1 MVKWGGMARYE
12 PVTMTFPPFGGVV
25 RRLVLANVGAFF
37 ATLVLG
43 WIAPGSMGALEMHLA
58 LEPAALLHGEV
69 WQLVTYSFMNAGL
82 MAILFGCL
90 TLWFCGSIVEQ
101 SFGGRWLAELYC
113 ASAIGGGA
121 LASALSYTRLL
132 RLDPMD
138 GTAGM
143 WPALFGV
150 LVVIAVRFGDL
161 EFMPLFPLR
170 FTIRA
175 KYMVAIYI
183 LIYLAMLLRG
193 GDAFGALT
201 VLAGALCGYLYA
213 QFAPRRGMGFGLS
226 EQVYGARNA
235 YYRAKRKRAAK
246 KFEVYMGKQ
255 GRQVKFDNEGRY
267 IDPDEERRDPN
278 DRKWMN

>member
-1 MVKWGGMARYE
+1 MARYQ
-12 PVTMTFPPFGGVV
+12 PVTMTFPPFGGAV
-25 RRLVLANVGAFF
+25 RRLVLMNVAVFF
-37 ATLVLG
+37 AALVLG
-43 WIAPGSMGALEMHLA
+43 WIAPGSMGALEFHLA
-58 LEPAALLHGEV
+58 LEPTALLHGEV
-69 WQLVTYSFMNAGL
+69 WQLVTYSFLNTGL

-101 SFGGRWLAELYC
+101 SYGERWLTELYLV
-113 ASAIGGGA
+113 SAIGGGA
-121 LASALSYTRLL
+121 MASALSYTRLL

-138 GTAGM
+138 ATAGM
-143 WPALFGV
+143 WSALFGV
-150 LVVIAVRFGDL
+150 LAAIAVRFGDL

-183 LIYLAMLLRG
+183 LIYLALLLRG

-201 VLAGALCGYLYA
+201 VLTGALCGWLYA
-213 QFAPRRGMGFGLS
+213 NFSPRRGMAFGVS
-226 EQVYGARNA
+226 EQFYGVRNA
-235 YYRAKRKRAAK
+235 WYRAKRRRAAK

-255 GRQVKFDNEGRY
+255 GRQVKFDDQGRY

-278 DRKWMN
+278 NRKWMN